1 MNRLEPDVVEYYDQE
16 AVRMICEKYGMQPM
30 EALRTVVC
38 SKTHEMLENA
48 DMGMTDFGA
57 GALFDMWECEQITG
71 DPRRSVYIRLGD

>member
-30 EALRTVVC
+30 EALRTFVC
-38 SKTHEMLENA
+38 SKTHEMLEHA

-57 GALFDMWECEQITG
+57 DH
-71 DPRRSVYIRLGD
+71 RRPKTFRLYPPGRLNHV